1 MRKRWVARAGLL
13 AAALAAWTAG
23 AADNPLARSPAWGT
37 TGQASIVGAWNGSDI
52 EGRSGCTSASNNGNR
67 GTYAEFD
74 LSTDVPSH
82 TLGIDQK
89 GITTTQSGAALNC
102 TYAGPY
108 TGTGT
113 PVTWSGIYSCTDGKH
128 GTFTSRAIVVTE
140 NTLFLHLDVHLDT
153 TETCT
158 IDKVIAAGRLY
169 P

>member
-1 MRKRWVARAGLL
+1 MSSAGLL
-13 AAALAAWTAG
+13 ATLFIATAG
-23 AADNPLARSPAWGT
+23 AADNPLARGPSWGS
-37 TGQASIVGAWNGSDI
+37 TGQASIQGAWNGTDL
-52 EGRSGCTSASNNGNR
+52 EARSGCTSASNNGNR

-89 GITTTQSGAALNC
+89 GITGLNC

-108 TGTGT
+108 GGTGT
-113 PVTWSGIYSCTDGKH
+113 PVSWSGIYSCTDGKH
-128 GTFTSRAIVVTE
+128 GTFTSRAILVTD

-158 IDKVIAAGRLY
+158 IDKVIAAGRLN